1 MTLREQVAVTLSSYQ
16 LKKKRKKRKNMI
28 HRPAARTYHN
38 VSVKRLSLHVH
49 RYYRQAIVQSVVGV
63 VLVLM
68 EEPFK
73 RAVSLKI
80 QGLSQLCRDIPFVHL

>member
-1 MTLREQVAVTLSSYQ
+1 
-16 LKKKRKKRKNMI
+16 MI
-28 HRPAARTYHN
+28 HRPAARTYHH

-49 RYYRQAIVQSVVGV
+49 QCYRQAIVQSVVGV

-80 QGLSQLCRDIPFVHL
+80 